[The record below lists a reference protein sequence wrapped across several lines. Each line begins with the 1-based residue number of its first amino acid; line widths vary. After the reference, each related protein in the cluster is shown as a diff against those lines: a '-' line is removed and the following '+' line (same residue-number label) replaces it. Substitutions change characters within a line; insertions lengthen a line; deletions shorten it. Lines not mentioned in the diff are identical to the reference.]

1 MIRIM
6 AESREQQKVD
16 ADRQEAAV
24 VDKKG
29 ITAQ

>member
-6 AESREQQKVD
+6 AESREQQRVV
-16 ADRQEAAV
+16 ADCQEAVV
-24 VDKKG
+24 VDRKG